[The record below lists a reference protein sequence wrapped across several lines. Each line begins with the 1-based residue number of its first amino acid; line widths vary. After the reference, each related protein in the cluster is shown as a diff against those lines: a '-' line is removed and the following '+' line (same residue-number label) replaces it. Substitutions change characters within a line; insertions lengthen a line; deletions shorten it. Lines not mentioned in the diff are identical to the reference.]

1 MFHHLKIQ
9 WCQKSLSPFNQ
20 SFLNTSLHLTKDKY
34 FCFPLPGRDT
44 NVCVY
49 IRRRLAMCARKLGR
63 VKEAIKMMRDVCLHS
78 QVYNFNLIEKRTH
91 HPHSPPQSLTLP
103 YHARISCQPPP
114 PTHLRSLSFS
124 LDPSRLCVEHPIC
137 DFFLSTF
144 FSARSFK

>member
-78 QVYNFNLIEKRTH
+78 QVYNFNLIEKRAH
-91 HPHSPPQSLTLP
+91 HPHCPPQSLTLP
-103 YHARISCQPPP
+103 YHARISYQPPLP
-114 PTHLRSLSFS
+114 PTSDLFHLVWTHQ
-124 LDPSRLCVEHPIC
+124 DYV
-137 DFFLSTF
+137 
-144 FSARSFK
+144 